1 MADPL
6 DELRKKL
13 MREMEAAN
21 AKANAGRPNAGKG
34 LLTIR
39 QQRRMDFLRWLYN
52 TPTMRQE
59 RTNVPPIGPSD
70 HEWLQR
76 ALARLDDLDGA
87 E

>member
-21 AKANAGRPNAGKG
+21 AKANAGK
-34 LLTIR
+34 LTPR

>member
-13 MREMEAAN
+13 IREMEAAN
-21 AKANAGRPNAGKG
+21 AKANAGKG

-39 QQRRMDFLRWLYN
+39 QQRRMDFLKWLYN